1 MAQSKRK
8 AVTAGERL
16 FLLTIAATVGGL
28 LLSGFAVYSY
38 SWEVMRFPMIAGAAT
53 ILLCVFALLRP
64 GSRES
69 AKSPGEEIAG
79 LTANAVLRFVR
90 RIAVAA
96 PLVLVFG
103 YVAGLSLYLF
113 YHLRRNGES
122 WRLAGLLGLLC
133 FLFIQLVF
141 VVALERP
148 FAGGLLGLML

>member
-1 MAQSKRK
+1 M
-8 AVTAGERL
+8 TAGERI
-16 FLLTIAATVGGL
+16 FLVTIAAAVGGL

-38 SWEVMRFPMIAGAAT
+38 NWEVMRFPMIAGGAT
-53 ILLCVFALLRP
+53 IPLCVFALLRP

-79 LTANAVLRFVR
+79 LTANAALRFVR
-90 RIAVAA
+90 QIAVVV
-96 PLVLVFG
+96 PLVFIFG
-103 YVAGLSLYLF
+103 YVLGLSLYLF

-122 WRLAGLLGLLC
+122 WRLAGVLALLC

-148 FAGGLLGLML
+148 FASGLLGLML